1 MTEIFLVN
9 YAEVIVGELV
19 HYNNDEYAWLC
30 DLATPSLAE
39 ATDAANNL
47 RKFGYTVNVQS
58 ILIDEDGR
66 VKL

>member
-9 YAEVIVGELV
+9 YTPTPHLADKWACHHMTHALEIASAKARELRT
-19 HYNNDEYAWLC
+19 L
-30 DLATPSLAE
+30 
-39 ATDAANNL
+39 
-47 RKFGYTVNVQS
+47 GYRVNVQS

>member
-1 MTEIFLVN
+1 MMTEIFLVN
-9 YAEVIVGELV
+9 YNAGVIAGE
-19 HYNNDEYAWLC
+19 NDEYMWLC
-30 DLATPSLAE
+30 NLTTPSLAD
-39 ATDAANNL
+39 ATESADNL

>member
-1 MTEIFLVN
+1 MMTEIFLVN
-9 YAEVIVGELV
+9 YNAEVIAGE
-19 HYNNDEYAWLC
+19 NDEYAWLC
-30 DLATPSLAE
+30 DLATPSLAD